1 MSLPTQRTAFLRNVL
16 RNTFAADSNYTLNC
30 FQFLELPERTLRT
43 HNTFPFRPEA
53 GRRILVFV
61 QSLESD
67 RLLLGSDFQHPGGC
81 IGILDVTRYIDNNT
95 ERLQYF
101 ADSTRC
107 DGRNVAIVNHVL
119 EGHAEGGWPSLLS
132 VLEGHAEGGWPN
144 LLRFMW
150 HILESINRA
159 EHGIYYTGFAC
170 TRGRHRSMCAALLF
184 CYMAEELNISPL
196 LCVQVPTHRHTTR
209 LCACNNCNTLVN
221 LC

>member
-16 RNTFAADSNYTLNC
+16 RNTFAADSNYTLTC

-53 GRRILVFV
+53 RRRILVFV

-81 IGILDVTRYIDNNT
+81 IGILDVTRYIDNNA

-119 EGHAEGGWPSLLS
+119 EGHAEGGWP
-132 VLEGHAEGGWPN
+132 N

-150 HILESINRA
+150 DILESINRA
-159 EHGIYYTGFAC
+159 EHGMYYTGFAC

-196 LCVQVPTHRHTTR
+196 LCVQVPTHRHNTR
-209 LCACNNCNTLVN
+209 LCACNNCNTLMN